1 MKIVQS
7 FSKASHGGL
16 VFFSAND
23 AKMRNLS
30 NTIGRYN
37 EDTDELL
44 LLTDES
50 AIVRKMSALINAG
63 AFIQMVPIGSNYFC
77 SFDKN
82 DQQGSV
88 SEAVIMSLVNGSGSV
103 SEAVVS
109 TDLPTTIDS
118 PTPTPTPRKVIY
130 RDQCVGVMENDD
142 FYLDEEFESALDH
155 EFEFYDLGTDDS
167 DIYIDPAFKSGGLDI
182 LSTIID
188 TRLANKIK
196 DQKAVVESFFA
207 STDEENIIEK
217 NRQKQREKMIAD
229 TLSFMH

>member
-7 FSKASHGGL
+7 FNNASHGGL
-16 VFFSAND
+16 VFFDANSANQ
-23 AKMRNLS
+23 RNLS
-30 NTIGRYN
+30 NAIARYD
-37 EDTDELL
+37 EDTDELML
-44 LLTDES
+44 LNDES
-50 AIVRKMSALINAG
+50 AIVRKMSALLNAG
-63 AFIQMVPIGSNYFC
+63 ACIQLIPIGSNYFC
-77 SFDKN
+77 SFDK
-82 DQQGSV
+82 QPV
-88 SEAVIMSLVNGSGSV
+88 SEAVIMSLVNSPSPV

-109 TDLPTTIDS
+109 TDLPTTIES
-118 PTPTPTPRKVIY
+118 PTPSAHTPSRKVIF
-130 RDQCVGVMENDD
+130 RDQYVGVMENDD

-155 EFEFYDLGTDDS
+155 EFEFYDEGDDG
-167 DIYIDPAFKSGGLDI
+167 DIYIDPDFKSGGLDI

-207 STDEENIIEK
+207 STDDENIIEK

>member
-7 FSKASHGGL
+7 FNNASHGGL

-23 AKMRNLS
+23 AKTRNLS
-30 NTIGRYN
+30 NAIGRY
-37 EDTDELL
+37 DHYSDELM

-50 AIVRKMSALINAG
+50 AIVRKMTALLNAG
-63 AFIQMVPIGSNYFC
+63 ACIQMVPIGSNYFC
-77 SFDKN
+77 SFDK
-82 DQQGSV
+82 QPV
-88 SEAVIMSLVNGSGSV
+88 SEAVIMSLVNSPSPV

-109 TDLPTTIDS
+109 TDLPTTIES
-118 PTPTPTPRKVIY
+118 PTPRKVIY

-142 FYLDEEFESALDH
+142 FYLDEEFESAEDH
-155 EFEFYDLGTDDS
+155 EFEFYDEGDDG
-167 DIYIDPAFKSGGLDI
+167 DIYIDPDFKSGGLDI

-188 TRLANKIK
+188 KRLADKYK

-207 STDEENIIEK
+207 STDEESIIEK